1 MANTKKQ
8 AQIEK
13 WKEKGIEWCA
23 NALWEARNRCIDHHR
38 YSASKHREE
47 AGEWEEWKTLNRRNS
62 ELANA
67 LLENG
72 IRPEKLRITYKFSWC
87 ECAECWNDE
96 VDCDECDSQQTE
108 IVTKSMSLYSYTITD
123 GFMDGLL
130 ADFNTLENLEL
141 LKVVNAKTGEII
153 GEWDANG

>member
-1 MANTKKQ
+1 MTSKQ
-8 AQIEK
+8 EQIEK

-23 NALWEARNRCIDHHR
+23 NALWEARKRCTEHHS
-38 YSASKHREE
+38 YGAREHCE
-47 AGEWEEWKTLNRRNS
+47 EVGEWEEWKTLDRRNS

-87 ECAECWNDE
+87 ECNDCWNED
-96 VDCDECDSQQTE
+96 VDCDECSCNQTE
-108 IVTKSMSLYSYTITD
+108 IVTKNMSLYSYTITD